1 MMKIALRSVTA
12 VFLLAIPASA
22 LEPSRV
28 QQCWNL
34 QPEHFSIGAK
44 VEMRIKL
51 DTNGSVVAADVL
63 RYEPDTDD
71 GRAVALSAARAA
83 VTCGPYPG
91 ESGEFHFTFTP
102 DNSAE
107 SSVITLPDNAD
118 GTDNSLAN
126 EIQQLID
133 GK

>member
-1 MMKIALRSVTA
+1 MIAATLRSVTA
-12 VFLLAIPASA
+12 VLLLASPTLA
-22 LEPSRV
+22 LEPARV

-34 QPEHFSIGAK
+34 QPQHFVIGAK
-44 VEMRIKL
+44 VEMRVEL
-51 DTNGSVVAADVL
+51 DAKGAVVAADVL
-63 RYEPDTDD
+63 RYEPDNDE
-71 GRAVALSAARAA
+71 GRAVALAAARAA
-83 VTCGPYPG
+83 VTCGPYAG
-91 ESGEFHFTFTP
+91 ESGEFFFTFTP

-107 SSVITLPDNAD
+107 SSVITMPDNAD